1 MDFKQEIALV
11 LLAAPF
17 LLAAA
22 FLKAPE
28 IAEQLNP
35 LPTVIAS
42 DYPSIVYVP
51 TPQLKPE

>member
-1 MDFKQEIALV
+1 MTFRRELALV

-22 FLKAPE
+22 FFKAPE

-35 LPTVIAS
+35 LPTVIAG

-51 TPQLKPE
+51 VPELRK